1 MYIFEPETPIAK
13 EANRIRVL
21 TKLTT
26 HSLEVTGEIK
36 IEIQRELGTKMRDR
50 GNAEKDKSTS
60 TRLNVS

>member
-26 HSLEVTGEIK
+26 HSLEVTGEK
-36 IEIQRELGTKMRDR
+36 LEIQTELGTKTRDR
-50 GNAEKDKSTS
+50 GKTKKDNSSS